1 MLTLEQGRNDM
12 RKIELL
18 APAGSMESLQAAVQ
32 SGADAVYMGGN
43 KFSARAYASN
53 FDNEK
58 MAEAVRYCHIYGV
71 KVHVTINTLL
81 KDSEIGEAV
90 DYAKFLHGIGVDA
103 LIIQDTGLAKR
114 LKEELGDFELHAS
127 TQMTVHNAEGA
138 LFLKDLGFKRIVLS
152 RELSLKEIKEVSQ
165 SLASHGL
172 ETEMFIHG
180 ALCICYSGQ
189 CLMSSMIG
197 GRSGNRGRC
206 AQTCRLPYTLTEDSS
221 GDERQGYLLSPKD
234 ICTLDV
240 LREIYDTGVA
250 SLKIEGRMKRPEYVA
265 GVVGAY
271 RKALDSL
278 YKGNADFG
286 LEKEQERVLQL
297 FNRGGASKAYMFGNV
312 GRDMMAYSNPKNT
325 GLELGRAD
333 AALQVRLMR
342 GLSVK
347 DGLSFGEEGF
357 SVSKII
363 MDGQEVQQADKGDLV
378 KIFPQRYRK
387 GDVLYKTSDSSLLEE
402 LEEVCSQPYLR
413 KIDVPVEVAFRV
425 SKPVE
430 VAFTYKGTRRE
441 IQGPLVQEAL
451 KKPLAQE
458 KFIENMTKTQ
468 NTPFNFIVSV
478 VSFEDGFIPVS
489 SINEIRRDILSQIDM
504 LENVS
509 DMRTAKPTVETAWA
523 SSGDRAYSL
532 PGRTMAVVSTM
543 NQFRAATELGI
554 SDIAVD
560 LFNMKSDLDIDEA
573 INLRGECTEIYLRI
587 PNIIKEE
594 FEAVC
599 SFIDAN
605 LAKVEGLLT
614 GNLGIMNRY
623 RGKTSLI
630 GDYKLNIFNR
640 EALDFYNSRLDLSC
654 LSVELNRGEIKD
666 MIRKRRAQVLVYGKT
681 ELMVSEYCMTGSLF
695 GNKSKDSACSRPCL
709 RSGYTLKD
717 RKGVDFNVETD
728 RYCRS
733 HIYNSVP
740 INLIPNL
747 EDLGRIGAKHFR
759 LDFID
764 ESYGETKNILE
775 SFAEGRFEGSFEN
788 YTRGHYKRGVE

>member
-1 MLTLEQGRNDM
+1 MLAQEQGRNDM

-53 FDNEK
+53 FDDEK

-81 KDSEIGEAV
+81 KDSELTEAV
-90 DYAKFLHGIGVDA
+90 EYSKFLHGIGVDA
-103 LIIQDTGLAKR
+103 LIVQDTGLAKR
-114 LKEELGDFELHAS
+114 LREELGDFEIHAS
-127 TQMTVHNAEGA
+127 TQMTVHNSEGA
-138 LFLKDLGFKRIVLS
+138 LFLKELGFKRIVLS
-152 RELSLKEIKEVSQ
+152 RELSLKEIKDVSQ
-165 SLASHGL
+165 SLASQGL

-206 AQTCRLPYTLTEDSS
+206 AQTCRLPYTLTEDVS
-221 GDERQGYLLSPKD
+221 GEERTGYLLSPKD

-271 RKALDSL
+271 RKALDSI
-278 YKGNADFG
+278 YGEKTDFD
-286 LEKEQERVLQL
+286 LEREEERVLQL
-297 FNRGGASKAYMFGNV
+297 FNRGGASKAYMFGNA

-333 AALQVRLMR
+333 AGLQVRLMR

-347 DGLSFGEEGF
+347 DGISFGEDGF

-363 MDGQEVQQADKGDLV
+363 RDGQEVQQADKGDLV

-387 GDVLYKTSDSSLLEE
+387 GEVLYKTSDSSLLEE
-402 LEEVCSQPYLR
+402 LQDSCSQPYLR

-425 SKPVE
+425 SEPVG
-430 VAFTYKGTRRE
+430 VAFSYKGTRHE
-441 IQGPLVQEAL
+441 IKGPLVQEAL
-451 KKPLAQE
+451 KKPLARE

-468 NTPFNFIVSV
+468 NTPFNFIVSL
-478 VSFEDGFIPVS
+478 VSFEEGFIPVS
-489 SINEIRRDILSQIDM
+489 AINEIRRDILARIDM

-509 DMRTAKPTVETAWA
+509 AMRTGSPAVEASWA
-523 SSGDRAYSL
+523 SSGDRTRSL
-532 PGRTMAVVSTM
+532 PGRTMALVSTM
-543 NQFRAATELGI
+543 SQFRAAAELKV

-560 LFNMKSDLDIDEA
+560 VFNMKSDMDLDEA
-573 INLRGECTEIYLRI
+573 LRLRGEGSEIYLRI

-599 SFIDAN
+599 GFIDKN
-605 LAKVEGLLT
+605 LAKVKGILT
-614 GNLGIMNRY
+614 GNLGIINRY

-640 EALDFYNSRLDLSC
+640 EALDFYNSTLDMAC
-654 LSVELNRGEIKD
+654 LSVELNRGEIKEL
-666 MIRKRRAQVLVYGKT
+666 IRNRRAQVLVYGKT

-709 RSGYTLKD
+709 KSGYTLKD
-717 RKGVDFNVETD
+717 RKGVDFNVVTD

-740 INLIPNL
+740 INLIPNI
-747 EDLGRIGAKHFR
+747 EDLGRLGAKHFR

-764 ESYGETKNILE
+764 ESYDETKNILE

>member
-1 MLTLEQGRNDM
+1 M

-18 APAGSMESLQAAVQ
+18 APAGSMESLHAAVQ

-53 FDNEK
+53 FDNER

-81 KDSEIGEAV
+81 KDSEMGEAV

-103 LIIQDTGLAKR
+103 LIVQDTGLAKR
-114 LKEELGDFELHAS
+114 LKEELGDFEMHAS
-127 TQMTVHNAEGA
+127 TQMTVHNSQGA
-138 LFLKDLGFKRIVLS
+138 LFLKSLGFKRIVLS
-152 RELSLKEIKEVSQ
+152 RELSLKEIKEVSGD
-165 SLASHGL
+165 LAPQGL

-189 CLMSSMIG
+189 CLMSSMLG

-206 AQTCRLPYTLTEDSS
+206 AQTCRLPYTLTEDAS
-221 GDERQGYLLSPKD
+221 GAEKKGYLLSPKD

-240 LREIYDTGVA
+240 LKEIYDTGVA

-271 RKALDSL
+271 RRALDSI
-278 YKGNADFG
+278 YSGNRGFDVKR
-286 LEKEQERVLQL
+286 EEERVLQL

-325 GLELGRAD
+325 GLELGRAEEG
-333 AALQVRLMR
+333 LQTRLLT
-342 GLSVK
+342 GLSVR
-347 DGLSFGEEGF
+347 DGVSVGEEGF
-357 SVSKII
+357 TVSKIVR
-363 MDGQEVQQADKGDLV
+363 GGEEVLRAEKGDTV

-387 GDVLYKTSDSSLLEE
+387 GDVLYKTSDSQLLAE
-402 LEEVCSQPYLR
+402 LEEACSQPYMR
-413 KIDVPVEVAFRV
+413 KIDVPVEVEFRV
-425 SKPVE
+425 SEPVK
-430 VAFTYKGTRRE
+430 VDFTYRGILHSLKG
-441 IQGPLVQEAL
+441 PVVQEAL
-451 KKPLAQE
+451 KKPLSEE

-468 NTPFNFIVSV
+468 NTPFSFSLKVKA
-478 VSFEDGFIPVS
+478 FEDGFIPVS
-489 SINEIRRDILSQIDM
+489 SINELRRDILAEIDRIESSSSLRM
-504 LENVS
+504 AGPAADAARAVI
-509 DMRTAKPTVETAWA
+509 ETAGHA
-523 SSGDRAYSL
+523 L
-532 PGRTMAVVSTM
+532 PGKTMVVVSTM
-543 NQFRAATELGI
+543 AQCRAAAELG
-554 SDIAVD
+554 SCDIAVD
-560 LFNMKSDLDIDEA
+560 LFGKKNDIDLDEA
-573 INLRGECTEIYLRI
+573 LKLKAGSAGIYLRI

-594 FEAVC
+594 FEEVC
-599 SFIDAN
+599 AFIDSN
-605 LAKVEGLLT
+605 HPKVRGILT
-614 GNLGIMNRY
+614 GNLGIINRY
-623 RGKTSLI
+623 LGKTSII

-640 EALDFYNSRLDLSC
+640 DALDFYNGSLDLAC
-654 LSVELNRGEIKD
+654 LSVELNRGELKEIV
-666 MIRKRRAQVLVYGKT
+666 RKRRAQVLVYGKT

-695 GNKSKDSACSRPCL
+695 GGKSKDSGCSSPCL

-717 RKGVDFNVETD
+717 RKGVRFRVEAD

-740 INLIPNL
+740 LNLIPNL

-764 ESYGETKNILE
+764 ESFEETKNILE
-775 SFAEGRFEGSFEN
+775 SYEEGRFEGSFEN
-788 YTRGHYKRGVE
+788 FTRGHYKRGVE

>member
-1 MLTLEQGRNDM
+1 M

-18 APAGSMESLQAAVQ
+18 APAGSMESLHAAVQ

-81 KDSEIGEAV
+81 KDSELEEAV
-90 DYAKFLHGIGVDA
+90 EYSKFLHGIGVDA
-103 LIIQDTGLAKR
+103 LIVQDTGLAKR
-114 LKEELGDFELHAS
+114 LREELGDFEIHAS
-127 TQMTVHNAEGA
+127 TQMTVHNSEGA
-138 LFLKDLGFKRIVLS
+138 LFLKELGFKRIVLS

-165 SLASHGL
+165 SLADHGL
-172 ETEMFIHG
+172 ETEMFLHG

-206 AQTCRLPYTLTEDSS
+206 AQTCRLPYTLTEDVS
-221 GDERQGYLLSPKD
+221 GEERKGYLLSPKD

-271 RKALDSL
+271 RKALDSI
-278 YKGNADFG
+278 YNEKTDFD
-286 LEKEQERVLQL
+286 LEKEEERVLQL

-342 GLSVK
+342 ELSVK
-347 DGLSFGEEGF
+347 DGVSFGEEGF
-357 SVSKII
+357 SVSKIQR
-363 MDGQEVQQADKGDLV
+363 DGQEVEHADKGDLV
-378 KIFPQRYRK
+378 KLFPQRYRK

-402 LEEVCSQPYLR
+402 LEEACSQPYLR
-413 KIDVPVEVAFRV
+413 KIDVPVEVSFRV

-430 VAFTYKGTRRE
+430 VAFTYRGTRHE

-468 NTPFNFIVSV
+468 NTPFNFVVSV
-478 VSFEDGFIPVS
+478 ASFEDGFIPVS
-489 SINEIRRDILSQIDM
+489 AINEIRRDILAKIDM

-509 DMRTAKPTVETAWA
+509 AMRAGSPAVVAAPA

-532 PGRTMAVVSTM
+532 PGRTMAVVGTM
-543 NQFRAATELGI
+543 GQFRAAAELGV

-560 LFNMKSDLDIDEA
+560 VYNMKSDLDIDEA
-573 INLRGECTEIYLRI
+573 LGLRGEGTELYLRI

-599 SFIDAN
+599 SFIDKN
-605 LAKVEGLLT
+605 LAKVRGILT
-614 GNLGIMNRY
+614 GNLGIINRY

-640 EALDFYNSRLDLSC
+640 EALDFYNSTLDIAC
-654 LSVELNRGEIKD
+654 LSVELNRAEIKGV
-666 MIRKRRAQVLVYGKT
+666 IRKRRAQILVYGKT

-709 RSGYTLKD
+709 KSGYTLKD

-740 INLIPNL
+740 INLIPNI
-747 EDLGRIGAKHFR
+747 EDLERLGAEHFR

-764 ESYGETKNILE
+764 ESYEETKNILE